1 MAAVMLQAL
10 PSYYSNYSDKSLFIS
25 SSFNKYD
32 NLLVTNE
39 YCVASHNDSPCTLKN
54 CNYHILLVTHKDVD
68 DILGKLDSYCY
79 LYQRVDCFYTLYKHY
94 FYGNIIAKNGNIF
107 NLVQRAVSF
116 NQGNKGVDR
125 MPSIAK
131 KRLQRKKFKKHLLSS
146 MQKTVSTQTN
156 GSVFVQRIERVRKT
170 RYEIELFKIVDCF
183 LDGYGNYESS
193 LVCFKIKTL
202 I

>member
-1 MAAVMLQAL
+1 MLQAL

-94 FYGNIIAKNGNIF
+94 FYGNIIAKNGNISILYREQCLLIRETREWIECQAF
-107 NLVQRAVSF
+107 QKRGYYAKSLKSTCLAQCKR
-116 NQGNKGVDR
+116 QCQHRR
-125 MPSIAK
+125 MDQY
-131 KRLQRKKFKKHLLSS
+131 LC
-146 MQKTVSTQTN
+146 N
-156 GSVFVQRIERVRKT
+156 
-170 RYEIELFKIVDCF
+170 ELNV
-183 LDGYGNYESS
+183 
-193 LVCFKIKTL
+193 
-202 I
+202 